1 MENTESYFE
10 SLEAQQEEM
19 VDLYKE
25 TLENERDALKKSLDS
40 RKELYEQYFDAIDR
54 ESEEDDYETRRSQLQ
69 RAISS
74 LSTAT
79 DANSL
84 EKLKE
89 YQTELASLEDEYL
102 QEMRETQRD
111 NLLTSIDNQTESIDQ
126 YYEERLAN
134 EKAL

>member
-111 NLLTSIDNQTESIDQ
+111 NLLF
-126 YYEERLAN
+126 
-134 EKAL
+134 